1 MKQTLIVL
9 VITIFGFSSCEK
21 PVISKIVIPDG
32 TYYGTFQRNLNTGEG
47 EKANISIT
55 FAAGKWIGQ
64 SDMLN
69 YPALCHGTYKI
80 SDDILIFENECAFT
94 ANFDWSLILSGEYNF
109 TLIED
114 SLIIYKVTYNH
125 EIATYYDIFS
135 VSLPKTG
142 IKQSPVNGKWVE
154 TVMKTDT
161 MVFATEYNGL
171 FPVFTLNRGFIVT
184 DSLSLP
190 KYFSGPYW
198 YIIGDNS
205 ISTNWFLS
213 SNSAFNRYYFKIM
226 PGGDKFKIGNF
237 FTDPSQP
244 LERDTLTFIKL
255 F

>member
-9 VITIFGFSSCEK
+9 VITILGFSSCEK
-21 PVISKIVIPDG
+21 PVKSKIVIPDG
-32 TYYGTFQRNLNTGEG
+32 TYFGTFQRNLITGEG

-55 FAAGKWIGQ
+55 FTSGKWIGQ

-94 ANFDWSLILSGEYNF
+94 ANFDWSFILSGNYNY
-109 TLIED
+109 TLIKD
-114 SLIIYKVTYNH
+114 SLIITKVTYNH
-125 EIATYYDIFS
+125 EIATYYDKFS
-135 VSLPKTG
+135 ISLPKTG
-142 IKQSPVNGKWVE
+142 IKQSPVQGTWVE
-154 TVMKTDT
+154 TALKKDT
-161 MVFATEYNGL
+161 MVFSSEYDGL
-171 FPVFTLNRGFIVT
+171 FPIFNLNRGFRD
-184 DSLSLP
+184 DSLHLP
-190 KYFSGPYW
+190 DYFSGPYW
-198 YIIGDNS
+198 YIIGNNS

-226 PGGDKFKIGNF
+226 PGGKEYKIENF